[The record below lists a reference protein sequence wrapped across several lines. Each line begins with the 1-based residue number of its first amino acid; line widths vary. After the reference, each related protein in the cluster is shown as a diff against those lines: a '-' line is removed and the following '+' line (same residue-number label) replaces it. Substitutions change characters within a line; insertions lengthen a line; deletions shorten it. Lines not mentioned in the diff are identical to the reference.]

1 MRVRR
6 AVVATVV
13 VTALAGSWS
22 AGAQET
28 RTVDE
33 HRQRLV
39 SAAEVAEAGIRAP
52 SPDRMREVRTLVG
65 QDVVLIV
72 DDHRIALGADPF
84 LSGLEGTEPED
95 FRAAATHAG
104 TLRSELDA
112 LVGSDP
118 VQQDR
123 LDAALA
129 RSYDGVDPS
138 LAIRERVMRAIGDA
152 LARILEPLL
161 RNRGTTS
168 TVASVLLLLLGLGLV
183 LWLARRLRV
192 VPDAREPRRSE
203 GRTREVDW
211 RRMAADALARGD
223 LEAAL
228 RAEYRVL
235 LHVLDARGV
244 VDDAPS
250 LTAAECR
257 SAVARTQPGLA
268 GPVRQATDAFE
279 RVAYGDQP
287 VRREDVDAVQRA
299 EREAART

>member
-1 MRVRR
+1 MRAGR
-6 AVVATVV
+6 AVAAAVIVAT
-13 VTALAGSWS
+13 LAGSWS
-22 AGAQET
+22 ARAQEM

-33 HRQRLV
+33 HRQRLA
-39 SAAEVAEAGIRAP
+39 SAAAAVEAGIAAP

-65 QDVVLIV
+65 EDVTVVIDERRV
-72 DDHRIALGADPF
+72 TLGADPL
-84 LSGLEGTEPED
+84 LSRLDGTEPED
-95 FRAAATHAG
+95 FRTAATHVG
-104 TLRSELDA
+104 TLRSEVDA
-112 LVGSDP
+112 LVGADP
-118 VQQDR
+118 VDQGR

-129 RSYDGVDPS
+129 RSYDGVDPT
-138 LAIRERVMRAIGDA
+138 LAIRERMTRALGDA

-161 RNRGTTS
+161 RNRGATS
-168 TVASVLLLLLGLGLV
+168 TVASLLLLLLGLGLV
-183 LWLARRLRV
+183 LWFARRLRV
-192 VPDAREPRRSE
+192 VPDATQPQRPGDRS
-203 GRTREVDW
+203 REVDW
-211 RRMAADALARGD
+211 RQMAADALARGD

-257 SAVARTQPGLA
+257 SAVARTRPGLA

-287 VRREDVDAVQRA
+287 VRREDVDAVQKA
-299 EREAART
+299 EREAARA